1 MAYLSANEI
10 LSGTKIAVG
19 DILNYHNVNYLVK
32 DDMQNCFICPFW
44 DKCNIVDC
52 HGGFDL
58 AFEPIS
64 EIESLILLGGVR
76 GR

>member
-1 MAYLSANEI
+1 MAYLTAKEV
-10 LSGTKIAVG
+10 LSGSKFAVN

-32 DDMQNCFICPFW
+32 DDIQNCFVCPFK
-44 DKCNIVDC
+44 DKCDVVEC
-52 HGGFDL
+52 HSGLDL
-58 AFEPIS
+58 SFEPIS